1 MRVLM
6 VSALFPHTVFTGGTS
21 VPLYQAA
28 ALRALGHDV
37 HLFGGHI
44 SHLPGRSSE
53 RSVVSGFPA
62 TLVDVAGM
70 LHPQSPEFFANP
82 RAEREF
88 TKVLDI
94 GFDIVHLHSLQGLG
108 AGLVE
113 IAHAAGARIIVQM
126 HDFYWVCDRQF
137 LLTESLSPCSGLTQP
152 GCECRLPA
160 QAPSARSLSLHLAD
174 VLLVP
179 TNEMRLWLANIGLDV
194 SRVHV
199 GGWPDPHLPTSA
211 TDTDWNTSTPYLLY
225 LGGASG
231 EKGWPTLLEAAWG
244 DGSGQL
250 RVLCP
255 GVAPGAIPGELQSIL
270 EGGPKAPRDE
280 ISRLMRDACGVVVPS
295 LAAETFS
302 YVAREALG
310 LGTPV
315 VITDGPGG
323 VDCAKIAP
331 ELVHLVPRGRSDHLR
346 SAMSMMLSAD
356 RRSMTPHPPAPGPD
370 LGTQLLGIYA
380 SAVEGAA

>member
-1 MRVLM
+1 M
-6 VSALFPHTVFTGGTS
+6 VSALFPHTVLTGGTR
-21 VPLYQAA
+21 VPLDQAA
-28 ALRALGHDV
+28 ALRASGHDV
-37 HLFGGHI
+37 QLFGGHI
-44 SHLPGRSSE
+44 SHLPGRSIE

-70 LHPQSPEFFANP
+70 LDPQSPEFFSNP

-108 AGLVE
+108 SRLVE
-113 IAHAAGARIIVQM
+113 LAHSAGARIIVQM

-137 LLTESLSPCSGLTQP
+137 LMTKRLSPCSGLSRP
-152 GCECRLPA
+152 GCECRRSA
-160 QAPSARSLSLHLAD
+160 GYPSARSLSLDLAD

-179 TNEMRLWLANIGLDV
+179 TSEMRLWLANIGLDV

-199 GGWPDPHLPTSA
+199 GGWPDPHLPPSA
-211 TDTDWNTSTPYLLY
+211 AQTEWNTSTPFLLY
-225 LGGASG
+225 LGGESG
-231 EKGWPTLLEAAWG
+231 EKGWPTLLEAAWR
-244 DGSGQL
+244 DRSGRL

-255 GVAPGAIPGELQSIL
+255 GVAPGAIPAELQGTL
-270 EGGPKAPRDE
+270 EGGPPAPRDE
-280 ISRLMRDACGVVVPS
+280 ISRLMRDARGVVVPS

-315 VITDGPGG
+315 AITDGPGG
-323 VDCAKIAP
+323 VDCSRIAP
-331 ELVHLVPRGRSDHLR
+331 GLVHLVPRGRPDHLR
-346 SAMSMMLSAD
+346 SAMSVMLSAD
-356 RRSMTPHPPAPGPD
+356 VRSTTPHPPAPGTD
-370 LGTQLLGIYA
+370 LGTQLLDIYA
-380 SAVEGAA
+380 SAVKGAA